1 MKKIYF
7 LLFLVFCI
15 GLSCEKD
22 DICPDDTVTTPQLT
36 IAFYDIENIEDQ
48 NPKNVFRFRAEGVDN
63 ENPVPGYEGTASAQ
77 TILLPLKTTTDDPN
91 GESYTTQYILTQNY
105 RIDGNGNV
113 TGNPDTITISYTTS
127 QVYVSRGCGFKSVF
141 ENITLTVEDDG
152 NNWIQVIQSTDDN
165 QIIADESAVNF
176 NIYH

>member
-36 IAFYDIENIEDQ
+36 IAFYSVENIEDQ
-48 NPKNVFRFRAEGVDN
+48 NPKNVFRFRAQGVDN
-63 ENPVPGYEGTASAQ
+63 DNPVPGYEGTASQ
-77 TILLPLKTTTDDPN
+77 QQILLPLKTTTDDPN
-91 GESYTTQYILTQNY
+91 GEAYTTEYILTQDY
-105 RIDGNGNV
+105 RVNNGTV
-113 TGNPDTITISYTTS
+113 TGNEDVITISYTTS

-141 ENITLTVEDDG
+141 ENITLTVADDG
-152 NNWIQVIQSTDDN
+152 DNWIRVIQSTDDN
-165 QIIADESAVNF
+165 QIIADESKVNF